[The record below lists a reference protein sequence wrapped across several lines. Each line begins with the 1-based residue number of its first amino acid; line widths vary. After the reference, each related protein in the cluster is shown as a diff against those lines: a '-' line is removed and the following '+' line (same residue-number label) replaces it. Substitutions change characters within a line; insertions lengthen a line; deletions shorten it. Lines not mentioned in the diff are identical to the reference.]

1 MCYSTTTSMLTF
13 AVMAI
18 STIYLIYRN
27 YPNDR
32 WVAIVFISAGLMQLL
47 EYFMWKDQSCG
58 ITNHIATILALLLL
72 MIQPIANLIGAYFFG
87 DLIFD
92 RKKLFPI
99 IWIYGIIIG
108 IFAINWINF
117 VSTKR
122 LCSRPSGIHLD
133 WDFSKWIGR
142 PIMIIFWIMYYLVV
156 LLFFMSRPWYLGGIV
171 GLFLIG
177 SLLFSVF
184 YVKNTSWKSLWCWI
198 INLLALFYI
207 FISYIFTIKINY
219 NLYN

>member
-1 MCYSTTTSMLTF
+1 MCYNQTISLLTF

-58 ITNHIATILALLLL
+58 MTNHISTMLAFIVLL
-72 MIQPIANLIGAYFFG
+72 IQPIAVLIGAHYFG

-92 RKKLFPI
+92 KNKLSPI
-99 IWIYGIIIG
+99 IWIYCIIIG
-108 IFAINWINF
+108 IFGINWINYA
-117 VSTKR
+117 SKKR
-122 LCSRPSGIHLD
+122 LCSRPNGIHLD
-133 WDFSKWIGR
+133 WDFR
-142 PIMIIFWIMYYLVV
+142 PIMKIFCVLYYLVI
-156 LLFFMSRPWYLGGIV
+156 LLFFMTRPWYLGGIIAI
-171 GLFLIG
+171 LLIG

-184 YVKNTSWKSLWCWI
+184 YVKNPSWKSLWCWVVNFIPI
-198 INLLALFYI
+198 IYI
-207 FISYIFTIKINY
+207 ILSYFIHKQQNSDS
-219 NLYN
+219 

>member
-1 MCYSTTTSMLTF
+1 MCYNQTISLLTF

-58 ITNHIATILALLLL
+58 ITNHIATMLAFILLL
-72 MIQPIANLIGAYFFG
+72 IQPIATLIGAYYFG
-87 DLIFD
+87 NLVFD
-92 RKKLFPI
+92 RKKLAPI

-108 IFAINWINF
+108 IFAINWINYA
-117 VSTKR
+117 SKKR
-122 LCSRPSGIHLD
+122 LCSRPNGRHLD
-133 WDFSKWIGR
+133 WDFK
-142 PIMIIFWIMYYLVV
+142 PMMKIFSFMYYLVF
-156 LLFFMSRPWYLGGIV
+156 LLFFMSRPWYLGAIV
-171 GLFLIG
+171 GILLTG

-184 YVKNTSWKSLWCWI
+184 YIQNPSWKSWWCFVVNFIPIVYI
-198 INLLALFYI
+198 II
-207 FISYIFTIKINY
+207 SFIIHKY
-219 NLYN
+219 NKE

>member
-1 MCYSTTTSMLTF
+1 MCYNQTISLLTF

-18 STIYLIYRN
+18 STIYIIYRN

-58 ITNHIATILALLLL
+58 ITNHVATILAFIVLL
-72 MIQPIANLIGAYFFG
+72 IQPIAVLIGAYYFG

-92 RKKLFPI
+92 RKKLAPI

-117 VSTKR
+117 TNKNR
-122 LCSRPSGIHLD
+122 LCSHPNGRHLD
-133 WDFSKWIGR
+133 WDFK
-142 PIMIIFWIMYYLVV
+142 PMMKIFSFMYYLIF
-156 LLFFMSRPWYLGGIV
+156 LLFFMSRPWYLGAIV
-171 GLFLIG
+171 GIFLIG

-184 YVKNTSWKSLWCWI
+184 YIKNPSWKSWWCFVVNFIPI
-198 INLLALFYI
+198 IYI
-207 FISYIFTIKINY
+207 IISFVIPQIQN
-219 NLYN
+219 

>member
-1 MCYSTTTSMLTF
+1 MCYSATTSFLTF
-13 AVMAI
+13 TIMAI

-58 ITNHIATILALLLL
+58 LMNHLATIGALLLL
-72 MIQPIANLIGAYFFG
+72 LIQPIAILFGAYYFG
-87 DLIFD
+87 DLVFD
-92 RKKLFPI
+92 RNKLAPI

-108 IFAINWINF
+108 IFGINWINYA
-117 VSTKR
+117 SKKR

-133 WDFSKWIGR
+133 WDFSKWINS
-142 PIMIIFWIMYYLVV
+142 PVMKIFWIMYYLVV

-171 GLFLIG
+171 GILLIG

-184 YVKNTSWKSLWCWI
+184 YVKNTSWKSWWCWI
-198 INLLALFYI
+198 INIIPIIYI
-207 FISYIFTIKINY
+207 ILSYFIHKQQN
-219 NLYN
+219 